1 MLSPAP
7 RSGAGGQIL
16 AIFAVVIVA
25 LLAVAGLA
33 LDGGS
38 VFAHRRD
45 SQNAVDLAA
54 LAAANDY
61 LVNQSEDAART
72 RARTVAASNHF
83 THGTDGTTVE
93 VTFDAT
99 NGIKVTV
106 DVGSIHHNS
115 IVGVIG
121 MPTWAV
127 GTHAAALAGFPDTA
141 FGAGPFIFSA
151 EAFQTDGTPFFT
163 TETEFGTGN
172 GDIPEGAQDVAW
184 TNYGTGNVETDVVR
198 AMMAGTTVIDK
209 TIAFGE
215 YIGQHNNG
223 NHVSLYDGINTYLQD
238 VDVPVAIVDANGQ
251 QALGHTRDVLD
262 LEPIPDRFSAFGW
275 DAVEVDGHDV
285 DALAAALEASGD
297 QPRVVIARTTFGKG
311 VSYMEGLVKWHYWP
325 MSDEDY
331 EQALAD
337 VG

>member
-1 MLSPAP
+1 MTTRRSPIQPPA
-7 RSGAGGQIL
+7 RRGEGGQIL

-61 LVNQSEDAART
+61 LVNQSEDVART
-72 RARTVAASNHF
+72 RARTVAASNRF
-83 THGTDGTTVE
+83 THGTDGTTVD
-93 VTFDAT
+93 VAFDT
-99 NGIKVTV
+99 SNGIKVTV

-127 GTHAAALAGFPDTA
+127 ATHAAALAGFPDTA

-163 TETEFGTGN
+163 TETTFGTGN

-184 TNYGTGNVETDVVR
+184 TNYGTGNVDTDVVR

-209 TIAFGE
+209 TLSFGE

-223 NHVSLYDGINTYLQD
+223 NHASLYDTVNTYLQD
-238 VDVPVAIVDANGQ
+238 VDLPVAIVDANGNF
-251 QALGHTRDVLD
+251 V
-262 LEPIPDRFSAFGW
+262 GW
-275 DAVEVDGHDV
+275 ATFH
-285 DALAAALEASGD
+285 
-297 QPRVVIARTTFGKG
+297 VV
-311 VSYMEGLVKWHYWP
+311 S
-325 MSDEDY
+325 
-331 EQALAD
+331 AD
-337 VG
+337 VATKSITGYFKTEFQSARLTISACALNDCPRYLGSYVLKLVE